1 MKTTFKYDHY
11 YKYDELETCLQKLSK
26 AYPDLMKL
34 DINCISEENRN
45 QYVASITNFNT
56 GDIKDKPALYIDG
69 NIHAGEVTSSMCAMH
84 TIDYLLTNYSSDD
97 SIKNLLDTT
106 GVYVIPRVS
115 PDGVEAYLTTPYTL
129 RSVNREY
136 LKQDGGIKQE
146 DLDNDGVIRMM
157 KIPSRYG
164 AWKIDEDNNLTLR
177 SPSDDNGDFF
187 DIYPEGVFED
197 YEGSENLKI
206 RKNDFGLDFN
216 RNFPFGWFPEPRQAG
231 AGKYPLSNIETKA
244 IADFVID
251 HPNICGAAIGHT
263 SGGII
268 LYPPGTKPSDKIPES
283 DLRVLKEIAKM
294 AEQQLGYKAINIYD
308 TFLSDQ
314 QQFDSGAL
322 DDWMFETQGI
332 PAFTMEFWDLAS
344 KVGMPVDWNS
354 KKKDPYESI
363 KRFNET
369 IKWVKENAPEY
380 YLDWKEYDHPK
391 FGKVEIGG
399 FNYKFTHQNPPEKFL
414 LKELEANTLFNI
426 RFMKSLPRLVIEEY
440 KIENIKED
448 IYKLDLVIGNI
459 GYLSTNLTQTALNM
473 KTVKPITVSVE
484 GCEIISGKK
493 ESEIDNLQGYSS
505 TSTGVF
511 YYGNISTTSNGKAKK
526 KLSWIIQTKQKEIT
540 INIKHQ
546 KAGNISKSLSIG

>member
-11 YKYDELETCLQKLSK
+11 YKYDELETCLQELSK
-26 AYPDLMKL
+26 TYPDLMKL

-84 TIDYLLTNYSSDD
+84 TIDYLLTNYNSDD

-115 PDGVEAYLTTPYTL
+115 PDGAEAYLNTPYTL

-344 KVGMPVDWNS
+344 KVGMPVDWSS

-540 INIKHQ
+540 IDIKHQ

>member
-26 AYPDLMKL
+26 TYPDLMKL

-84 TIDYLLTNYSSDD
+84 TIDYLLTNYNSDD

-380 YLDWKEYDHPK
+380 YLDWKEYYHPK

-414 LKELEANTLFNI
+414 LKELEADTLFNI

>member
-11 YKYDELETCLQKLSK
+11 YKYDELETCLQELSK
-26 AYPDLMKL
+26 TYPDLMKL

-97 SIKNLLDTT
+97 SIKKLLDTT

-283 DLRVLKEIAKM
+283 DLSVLKEIAKM

-380 YLDWKEYDHPK
+380 YLDWKEYYHPK

-546 KAGNISKSLSIG
+546 KVGNISKSLSIG

>member
-11 YKYDELETCLQKLSK
+11 YKYDELETCLQELSK
-26 AYPDLMKL
+26 TYPDLMKL

-84 TIDYLLTNYSSDD
+84 TIDYLLTNYNSDD

-283 DLRVLKEIAKM
+283 DLHVLKEIAKM

-344 KVGMPVDWNS
+344 KVGMPVDWYS

-380 YLDWKEYDHPK
+380 YLDWKEYNHPK